1 MVLYTKDVNTME
13 DKFTQDNTEGFT
25 DAELYEMNVMLSNL
39 MMSDE
44 LDGMPDYERE
54 KAFSKQILDHF

>member
-1 MVLYTKDVNTME
+1 MKE
-13 DKFTQDNTEGFT
+13 SFTQENTEGFT
-25 DAELYEMNVMLSNL
+25 DDELYDMNVELANM

-54 KAFSKQILDHF
+54 KAFSKSIFDHY